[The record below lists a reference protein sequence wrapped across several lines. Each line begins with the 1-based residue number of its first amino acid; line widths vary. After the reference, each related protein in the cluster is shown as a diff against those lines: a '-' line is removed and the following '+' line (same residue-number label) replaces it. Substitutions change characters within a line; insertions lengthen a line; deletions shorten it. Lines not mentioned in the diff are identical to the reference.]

1 MKLQGALC
9 LSLCMLSAG
18 VIANDA
24 VLEKIR
30 ENKQMVIG
38 YPAEAL
44 PFSYQTGSGEPVGYS
59 IDLCRRIAS
68 DVKKNLKLDELVL
81 SFKPLSFKDRIS
93 AVSSGAVD
101 LECGSTTNTLERQKQ
116 VDFSMSTFA
125 ASIKV
130 VSRVGEK
137 LDTLKALNG
146 RSVVIVDGTT
156 VGEVVKQLEK
166 REGWTL
172 EKVHAKNLTEGF
184 RLLVENQVDS
194 LVFDEVVVAPL
205 MASAAE
211 PARYQFLPDV
221 LVVEH
226 LGLIMPKN
234 NPALKRTVDATL
246 TGLMAS
252 GEAKTLYAKWFDA
265 PIVTKTLNLS
275 VPFSAQMEQM
285 FSAPTDQPGK
295 AL

>member
-1 MKLQGALC
+1 MKLQSTLF
-9 LSLCMLSAG
+9 LSLCVLSAG
-18 VIANDA
+18 VLANDA

-30 ENKQMVIG
+30 EKKQMVIG

-44 PFSYQTGSGEPVGYS
+44 PFSYQSDAGEPVGYS
-59 IDLCRRIAS
+59 IDLCRRIAG
-68 DVKKNLKLDELVL
+68 DVKKNLKLDELTL
-81 SFKPLSFKDRIS
+81 IFKPLSFKDRLV

-101 LECGSTTNTLERQKQ
+101 LECGSTTNTPERQKL
-116 VDFSMSTFA
+116 VDFSVSTFA

-137 LDTLKALNG
+137 LDSLKDLNG

-156 VGEVVKQLEK
+156 VGEVVQALEK

-172 EKVHAKNLTEGF
+172 KKVHARNLTEGF
-184 RLLVENQVDS
+184 KLLVDNQADS

-211 PARYQFLPDV
+211 PARYQFLKDV

-234 NPALKRTVDATL
+234 NPGLKRTVDTTL
-246 TGLMAS
+246 AGLMAS
-252 GEAKTLYAKWFDA
+252 GQARMLYTKWFES
-265 PIVTKTLNLS
+265 PIVTKTLNLN
-275 VPFSAQMEQM
+275 VPFSAHMERM
-285 FSAPTDQPGK
+285 FSAPTDQPDK
-295 AL
+295 VL

>member
-1 MKLQGALC
+1 MKLQGALF
-9 LSLCMLSAG
+9 LSLCMLSVGA
-18 VIANDA
+18 VANDA

-30 ENKQMVIG
+30 ENKRMVIG

-44 PFSYQTGSGEPVGYS
+44 PFSYQAGPGEPVGYS

-68 DVKKNLKLDELVL
+68 DVKKNLKLDELTL

-116 VDFSMSTFA
+116 VDFSVSTFA

-137 LDTLKALNG
+137 LDTLKQLNG

-156 VGEVVKQLEK
+156 VGEVVKQLEQ
-166 REGWTL
+166 REGWSL
-172 EKVHAKNLTEGF
+172 KKVHAKNLTEGF
-184 RLLVENQVDS
+184 KLLVENRADS

-211 PARYQFLPDV
+211 PARYQFLQDV

-226 LGLIMPKN
+226 LALIMPKN
-234 NPALKRTVDATL
+234 NPALKRTVDTTL

-252 GEAKTLYAKWFDA
+252 GEAKALYAKWFDA
-265 PIVTKTLNLS
+265 PIVTKTLNLN

-285 FSAPTDQPGK
+285 FSTPTDQPGK

>member
-1 MKLQGALC
+1 MKLKSALL
-9 LSLCMLSAG
+9 LSLCMLSGGAL
-18 VIANDA
+18 ANDA

-30 ENKQMVIG
+30 EHKQMVIG

-44 PFSYQTGSGEPVGYS
+44 PFSYQTGVGEPVGYS

-68 DVKKNLKLDELVL
+68 DVKKNLKLDELALV
-81 SFKPLSFKDRIS
+81 FKPLSFKDRIS

-101 LECGSTTNTLERQKQ
+101 LECGSTTHTLERQKL
-116 VDFSMSTFA
+116 VDFSVSTFA

-137 LDTLKALNG
+137 LDTLKDLNG

-156 VGEVVKQLEK
+156 VGDVVSELEK
-166 REGWTL
+166 REGWNL
-172 EKVHAKNLTEGF
+172 KKVHATNLAEGF
-184 RLLVENQVDS
+184 KLLVDNQADS

-211 PARYQFLPDV
+211 PARYQFLKDV

-234 NPALKRTVDATL
+234 NPALKRTVDTTL
-246 TGLMAS
+246 ANLMAS
-252 GEAKTLYAKWFDA
+252 GEARKLYAKWFES
-265 PIVTKTLNLS
+265 PIVTKTLNVN

-285 FSAPTDQPGK
+285 FSAPSDQPGQV
-295 AL
+295 L